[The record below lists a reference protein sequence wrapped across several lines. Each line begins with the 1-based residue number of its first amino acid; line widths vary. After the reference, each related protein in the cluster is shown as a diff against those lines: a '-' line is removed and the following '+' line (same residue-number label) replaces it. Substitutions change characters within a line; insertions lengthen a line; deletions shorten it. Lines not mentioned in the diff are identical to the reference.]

1 MPNYNQV
8 GDMIRGLL
16 ARNTGGVPL
25 DVSDDVARAAMR
37 GTTTSPSALYDAS
50 GRSLPEGVPGWPAG
64 TGAFAAPGVPLD
76 VSDDVVR
83 AAMPDFSGVTRGPAM
98 MPPDLSHASP
108 LHLEMQA
115 AKRRFDNMRYNR
127 TPNLRNQDP
136 QLTRIAGDDIRT
148 TNAARQNQMASDEAF
163 SLGARQLA
171 AAGGG
176 GLAVFGGANL
186 APDLGSST
194 ADLAEESRPVPS
206 VEATPDEAPAMPP
219 PQARPAPP
227 PQAMPAPSA
236 AAGPPDYSFQA
247 RELMNKLNSMRR
259 QAGGEVPEAPQMMA
273 EINRLLGMS
282 NQRRNAPDYQPAM
295 PTDHHGQ
302 AQMLLQKLNA
312 MRMEAGG
319 EVPEAQQIMAEVRR
333 HQAMGDQMRNAR

>member
-25 DVSDDVARAAMR
+25 DVSDAVARAAMR

-64 TGAFAAPGVPLD
+64 TGAFASPGVPLD

-83 AAMPDFSGVTRGPAM
+83 AAMPDFSGVTRGPAL

-108 LHLEMQA
+108 LHLDMQA
-115 AKRRFDNMRYNR
+115 AKRRYDNMRYNR

-148 TNAARQNQMASDEAF
+148 TNAARQNQMTGDAEF
-163 SLGARQLA
+163 SQGARNLA
-171 AAGGG
+171 GAGAG
-176 GLAVFGGANL
+176 GLAVLGAANL
-186 APDLGSST
+186 MPGDLSFSPDDT
-194 ADLAEESRPVPS
+194 AGLAEESRPVPS
-206 VEATPDEAPAMPP
+206 VEATPDEAPAMPRAAP
-219 PQARPAPP
+219 TTPEAAPPAPE
-227 PQAMPAPSA
+227 MPA
-236 AAGPPDYSFQA
+236 DYSFQA
-247 RELMNKLNSMRR
+247 RELMDKLNAMRR

-273 EINRLLGMS
+273 EINRLFGMS
-282 NQRRNAPDYQPAM
+282 NKQRNAPGYQPAM

>member
-37 GTTTSPSALYDAS
+37 GTNTSPNSLYDSS

-64 TGAFAAPGVPLD
+64 TEAFASPGVPLD
-76 VSDDVVR
+76 VSDDVLR
-83 AAMPDFSGVTRGPAM
+83 AAMPDFSGVTRGPAL

-108 LHLEMQA
+108 LHLDMQA
-115 AKRRFDNMRYNR
+115 AKRRYDNMRYNR

-148 TNAARQNQMASDEAF
+148 TNAARQNQMTGDAEF
-163 SLGARQLA
+163 SQGARNLTGA
-171 AAGGG
+171 AGG
-176 GLAVFGGANL
+176 GLAVLGGANL

-206 VEATPDEAPAMPP
+206 VEATPDEAPAMPEAAP
-219 PQARPAPP
+219 ATPSMPEAPAPE
-227 PQAMPAPSA
+227 M
-236 AAGPPDYSFQA
+236 PPDYSFQA
-247 RELMNKLNSMRR
+247 REIEKQLNAMRM
-259 QAGGEVPEAPQMMA
+259 QARGEVPEAPQMMA
-273 EINRLLGMS
+273 EILRLRSLGNR
-282 NQRRNAPDYQPAM
+282 QRNAPDYQPPM
-295 PTDHHGQ
+295 PTDYRGE
-302 AQMLLQKLNA
+302 AQRLIQKLNA
-312 MRMEAGG
+312 MNSAIGG
-319 EVPEAQQIMAEVRR
+319 MSPETPKIMAEVRR
-333 HQAMGDQMRNAR
+333 LQALDDQMRNAR

>member
-1 MPNYNQV
+1 MPKYDQV

-16 ARNTGGVPL
+16 GRN
-25 DVSDDVARAAMR
+25 
-37 GTTTSPSALYDAS
+37 
-50 GRSLPEGVPGWPAG
+50 AG
-64 TGAFAAPGVPLD
+64 GVPLD

-83 AAMPDFSGVTRGPAM
+83 AAMPDFSGVTRGPAP
-98 MPPDLSHASP
+98 MPPDMSHASP

-115 AKRRFDNMRYNR
+115 AKRRYDNMRYNR

-136 QLTRIAGDDIRT
+136 QLTRIAGDGIRT
-148 TNAARQNQMASDEAF
+148 KNAARQDQMASDEAF

-171 AAGGG
+171 GAGAG
-176 GLAVFGGANL
+176 GLAVFGAANM
-186 APDLGSST
+186 APDMTFGPDDT
-194 ADLAEESRPVPS
+194 AGLAEESRPVPS
-206 VEATPDEAPAMPP
+206 VEAIADEAPAMPEE
-219 PQARPAPP
+219 APD
-227 PQAMPAPSA
+227 MPE
-236 AAGPPDYSFQA
+236 DYSFQA
-247 RELMNKLNSMRR
+247 RELRNKLNAMRR
-259 QAGGEVPEAPQMMA
+259 QAGGEIPEAPQMMA

-282 NQRRNAPDYQPAM
+282 NQRRNAPGYQPAM